1 MCTTSVGSRKACG
14 SGLQDYKTS
23 VEKQILV
30 SPLNIISTSR
40 ITLSSCLLLHTALA
54 AQISVQPAPNASAV
68 QTDDNTRVGG
78 PGTERDKHSS
88 ENVSKRSNSR
98 PGSQISRLSSL
109 SGLQAGGGIRRP
121 LGSAKRFTQP
131 GTFSRPISSVSKQ
144 NVKGILFRT
153 GAEGLPLQRSINVV
167 DFNSSFKSRTRRFST
182 MPIPGASPDSELGTV
197 VHLRHSE
204 SNRCQVKPAVC
215 CQFCGNQF
223 TTLGIR
229 VPLLLLCGHSYC
241 SSCLERVCENYPS
254 ALKCGVCSILT
265 PLDQQTPESLP
276 TNEAILELLSSKEY
290 IVMSS
295 EDNVEMCA
303 ECERQAATMYCG
315 DCVASYCNICGRS
328 AHEGSNVRKRHKPVP
343 INLKPRPQPTCRK
356 HPGQSCMLYCETEKQ
371 PMCVLCKFYGQHR
384 FHKCELLSKVASK
397 YCSSVSEKLSKLEEV
412 EKDLDAAAQALSQ
425 SVEEIDS
432 SARKAQERLEKHFT
446 GESL

>member
-1 MCTTSVGSRKACG
+1 M
-14 SGLQDYKTS
+14 
-23 VEKQILV
+23 
-30 SPLNIISTSR
+30 
-40 ITLSSCLLLHTALA
+40 ITLLSCSLAHTALA
-54 AQISVQPAPNASAV
+54 AQISVQPAPNASVV
-68 QTDDNTRVGG
+68 QTNDVRVSSS
-78 PGTERDKHSS
+78 GTDSDKHSF
-88 ENVSKRSNSR
+88 ENASKRSHSR
-98 PGSQISRLSSL
+98 PGSQVSRRSSL
-109 SGLQAGGGIRRP
+109 SGLQTGGGIRRP
-121 LGSAKRFTQP
+121 LGSAKRFTQT
-131 GTFSRPISSVSKQ
+131 GTYSRPISSVSKQ

-167 DFNSSFKSRTRRFST
+167 DLNSSFISRTHRFTT
-182 MPIPGASPDSELGTV
+182 MPIPGASPDSEIGTV
-197 VHLRHSE
+197 VHLTARSD
-204 SNRCQVKPAVC
+204 SSRCQLKPAVC

-241 SSCLERVCENYPS
+241 SNCLERVCENYPS

-276 TNEAILELLSSKEY
+276 TNEAILELLGSKEY

-303 ECERQAATMYCG
+303 ECERQPATMYCG
-315 DCVASYCNICGRS
+315 DCAASYCNTCGRS

-343 INLKPRPQPTCRK
+343 INLKPRPQPTCKK

-384 FHKCELLSKVASK
+384 FHKFELLSKVASK

-412 EKDLDAAAQALSQ
+412 EKDLDAAAQALSL
-425 SVEEIDS
+425 SVEEINS
-432 SARKAQERLEKHFT
+432 SAKKAQERLEKHFV
-446 GESL
+446 GKSS